1 MLYVGFRGK
10 VVTGERGSDYARFST
25 VRSIAAAADR
35 FGGRP
40 SAFGRMPPTG
50 GVGVRA
56 RFLEDA
62 RDPRSPLHHTSAP
75 PNAVAAAPTLSL
87 QR

>member
-1 MLYVGFRGK
+1 MGWGNKSLQGGQI
-10 VVTGERGSDYARFST
+10 YARFST

-40 SAFGRMPPTG
+40 SALGRMPPTG

-56 RFLEDA
+56 RFLEEEL
-62 RDPRSPLHHTSAP
+62 PCCGFFRSTEGS
-75 PNAVAAAPTLSL
+75 
-87 QR
+87 

>member
-1 MLYVGFRGK
+1 M
-10 VVTGERGSDYARFST
+10 ST

-40 SAFGRMPPTG
+40 SALGRMPPTG

-56 RFLEDA
+56 RFLEEELPCCGFSDLRSRRSQGRRRGGQSRDA
-62 RDPRSPLHHTSAP
+62 RRRVSIDWEASGEELDGG
-75 PNAVAAAPTLSL
+75 
-87 QR
+87 